1 MLRLQQEERN
11 LKVNQL
17 KFHDIIEYFQ
27 ALFILWILNIDSI
40 LFYKV
45 RLVNFTNLKLKK
57 EIQLYGTKLNKVPLE
72 LLKKYITTWVL

>member
-11 LKVNQL
+11 LKVNQS

-27 ALFILWILNIDSI
+27 ALFILWILNMDII

-45 RLVNFTNLKLKK
+45 HLINFINLQLKK
-57 EIQLYGTKLNKVPLE
+57 EIQLYGMKLNKVPLE